1 MASPTYPILLQ
12 LVTQFETLSQLV
24 VVLINTHVTDQQTIE
39 QVTREGEAL
48 KAEVAEVLA
57 KAKEETAKADDIV
70 SSEAEETDL
79 ATRFSVLVDNLIS
92 QASAALPA
100 STAPAQNT
108 PVGTDVIDSTGAEL
122 PDINPS
128 IVLNPENQV

>member
-48 KAEVAEVLA
+48 KAEVAEVLS

-100 STAPAQNT
+100 STAPAQDT
-108 PVGTDVIDSTGAEL
+108 PVGTDAIDSTGAEL
-122 PDINPS
+122 PDINPGV
-128 IVLNPENQV
+128 VLNPEN